1 MRVCTGAVLPARKMR
16 DKLSFR
22 GASRRR
28 IPDVERDG
36 SGERAVLQTGGIV
49 WSSETCRSTDG
60 ILACPGGG
68 KVATAARGGKRE
80 RLCGGE
86 RERKEAR

>member
-1 MRVCTGAVLPARKMR
+1 MRVRGEEVLLVCRMR
-16 DKLSFR
+16 GKLSFR

-28 IPDVERDG
+28 IPDVER
-36 SGERAVLQTGGIV
+36 ERAVLQTGGIV

-68 KVATAARGGKRE
+68 KVATAAGGGKRE
-80 RLCGGE
+80 RLCGEE